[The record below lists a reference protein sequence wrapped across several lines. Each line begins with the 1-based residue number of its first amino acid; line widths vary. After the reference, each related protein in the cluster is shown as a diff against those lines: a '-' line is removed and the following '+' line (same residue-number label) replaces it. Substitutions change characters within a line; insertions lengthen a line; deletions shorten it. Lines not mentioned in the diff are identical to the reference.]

1 MELIVLFE
9 VLRAVIVV
17 AVLYIFF
24 ARRNNAKNVRFAMN
38 AYLISFGLLLASLM
52 YLIAKM
58 VFSQ

>member
-1 MELIVLFE
+1 MFE